1 VRRGIRRFLANTAS
15 PTYLT
20 SPPPAARRRKEYLY
34 SLRRVRRRS
43 PKSESFK
50 KISDSKQLIP
60 EHSLA
65 NSGKGLQSKG
75 IQHACGGA
83 AEWSRRVRELRNEEG
98 YQILSHKDRR
108 DLKPGQYIL
117 ETTERV
123 PAFRR
128 GISKETRAQVL
139 ERNGYTCQMCG
150 VAAGDPDPLG
160 GPRPVRLT
168 IGHIKD
174 KSKGGDDSPQNLRAI
189 CDSCNEGLQNTAPPK
204 PDRIH
209 LLSQVRRATIDDQ
222 QALLDWLS
230 KKFGPPHKN
239 PN

>member
-1 VRRGIRRFLANTAS
+1 MPSKKHSGSKELILAYFLANVGTVLESREIQKAS
-15 PTYLT
+15 
-20 SPPPAARRRKEYLY
+20 
-34 SLRRVRRRS
+34 
-43 PKSESFK
+43 
-50 KISDSKQLIP
+50 
-60 EHSLA
+60 
-65 NSGKGLQSKG
+65 
-75 IQHACGGA
+75 GGA
-83 AEWSRRVRELRNEEG
+83 SEWARRVRELRNEEG

-117 ETTERV
+117 ETTVRV

-139 ERNGYTCQMCG
+139 ERNGHTCQMCG
-150 VAAGDPDPLG
+150 AAAGDPDPLG
-160 GPRPVRLT
+160 GPRTVRLT
-168 IGHIKD
+168 MGHIKD

-189 CDSCNEGLQNTAPPK
+189 CDPCNEGLQNTAPPR

-230 KKFGPPHKN
+230 KKFGPSTQV
-239 PN
+239 